1 MDGKNR
7 GIKPL
12 LQRTA
17 KWQYIYCH
25 LAICTCIPRKRD
37 EAENMKTKKAR
48 TVTYEAYHDNHAMVQ
63 RVEEGLPVM
72 EVVQFGKQ
80 AGFST
85 EELARLIQIP
95 PRTYAR
101 RVAGKARLKI
111 PEGERAAR
119 LMRLFDR
126 AREVFGTDENTRGW
140 FNAKI
145 LALGGKTPLEY
156 AQTEPGAREVEN
168 VIGRI
173 EHGVFS

>member
-1 MDGKNR
+1 M
-7 GIKPL
+7 
-12 LQRTA
+12 
-17 KWQYIYCH
+17 
-25 LAICTCIPRKRD
+25 
-37 EAENMKTKKAR
+37 KAR
-48 TVTYEAYHDNHAMVQ
+48 KAKAATYEQIHDNSAMAR
-63 RVEEGLPVM
+63 RVEEGLPVVD
-72 EVVQFGKQ
+72 VVQFGRQ

-85 EELARLIQIP
+85 DELARLIQIP

-101 RVAGKARLKI
+101 RIASKGRLKV
-111 PEGERAAR
+111 PEGERAVR
-119 LMRLFDR
+119 IMRLFEQAKR
-126 AREVFGTDENTRGW
+126 VFVTDENTRGW